1 MSVAPFKLNT
11 NPIDEETRQV
21 AEKELNETPERV
33 ASAVAELRSLLQA
46 ATDLHYFD
54 DDEFLI
60 TFLRPCHFYPESALN
75 LMRKIAEFKLE
86 NKAILNNLMPED
98 EKSSF
103 IENDVVN
110 VLTNCDQDGRRV
122 LIVHCGSQWDT
133 KKVNSD
139 QLFRLFYLIHVA
151 AQVEPQSQVRGVVVI
166 MDFNGMGLKHV
177 GALSPAFSKR
187 LLTFIQD
194 AMPLRL
200 KQVHMVN
207 QPYLFNMVWTLF
219 KPFVREKLKGR
230 MFFHGK
236 DRKSLHKHIKPTH
249 LPSDYGGDLPA
260 INYGGKDWYPC
271 VNDHEKYIQR
281 WNDCGFANQ

>member
-1 MSVAPFKLNT
+1 MNLICF
-11 NPIDEETRQV
+11 
-21 AEKELNETPERV
+21 
-33 ASAVAELRSLLQA
+33 SLLFLFINS
-46 ATDLHYFD
+46 TFYHFLSFD
-54 DDEFLI
+54 
-60 TFLRPCHFYPESALN
+60 RMQ
-75 LMRKIAEFKLE
+75 MRKIAEFKLE

-103 IENDVVN
+103 VDNDVVN

-151 AQVEPQSQVRGVVVI
+151 AQVEPQSQVCGVVVI
-166 MDFNGMGLKHV
+166 MDFNGMGLKQV
-177 GALSPAFSKR
+177 SALSPAFSKR
-187 LLTFIQD
+187 LLTFIQE

-207 QPYLFNMVWTLF
+207 QPFVFNMVWSLF

-230 MFFHGK
+230 VSIRNTLCPSWGYIFSIRIRLSIQPFHHF
-236 DRKSLHKHIKPTH
+236 RCSSMARTENRCTSTLRPRICH
-249 LPSDYGGDLPA
+249 LIMAA
-260 INYGGKDWYPC
+260 IYQPLIMVAKIGMD
-271 VNDHEKYIQR
+271 
-281 WNDCGFANQ
+281 A